1 MATLIPTIKWSQN
14 DEYVIINLEINQVK
28 NDVYEINNN
37 NIVFTGVSN
46 TDLNYSIN
54 LELLNT
60 INKDESKYIVEERVI
75 RFVLKKTEY
84 EKWIRLTKDKNQ
96 YKSNIKVNWDSFED
110 SDEETQSETPSNQ
123 QFDFSNM
130 MNMGNDNNGFNMEE
144 MMKNMN
150 PDEMEQLMKSMN
162 MGGSDDNNDDE
173 NDDEENDED
182 YDDEDDDNNDD
193 DNNDDDINDDDE
205 NDEDKE
211 LDDELNNIINNND
224 YEEESFDSDD
234 LCQDCVNP

>member
-1 MATLIPTIKWSQN
+1 MATLIPSIKWSQN

-37 NIVFTGVSN
+37 NIVFSGVSN

-60 INKDESKYIVEERVI
+60 VNKDESKYIVEERII

-110 SDEETQSETPSNQ
+110 SDEETPSETPSNQ

-130 MNMGNDNNGFNMEE
+130 MNMENDNNGFNMEE

-162 MGGSDDNNDDE
+162 MREDDNNNKDDE
-173 NDDEENDED
+173 NDEDNNDED
-182 YDDEDDDNNDD
+182 NNDEDNNDE
-193 DNNDDDINDDDE
+193 DNNDEDNNDEDN

-211 LDDELNNIINNND
+211 LDDELNNIIND
-224 YEEESFDSDD
+224 EEEESVDSDD
-234 LCQDCVNP
+234 LCQECA

>member
-1 MATLIPTIKWSQN
+1 MSTLIPTIKWSQN

-60 INKDESKYIVEERVI
+60 VNKDESKYIVEERVI

-96 YKSNIKVNWDSFED
+96 YKSKNYVAFGLNAG
-110 SDEETQSETPSNQ
+110 
-123 QFDFSNM
+123 FD
-130 MNMGNDNNGFNMEE
+130 
-144 MMKNMN
+144 
-150 PDEMEQLMKSMN
+150 L
-162 MGGSDDNNDDE
+162 DDNFSIFAEGRNLFNKNYSGAVDVLSQATS
-173 NDDEENDED
+173 
-182 YDDEDDDNNDD
+182 NNVAVYYPASLRAFYFGL
-193 DNNDDDINDDDE
+193 
-205 NDEDKE
+205 KYK
-211 LDDELNNIINNND
+211 L
-224 YEEESFDSDD
+224 
-234 LCQDCVNP
+234 